1 VTILVSIDYAPGIG
15 LGGLAALEGM
25 SAPALSRYVDRLERA
40 GLVRRVRSDSDR
52 RRVGL
57 ETTVEGRRVLAA
69 VRSRRTEWLA
79 ERLGRLDPD
88 ELAALEAALL
98 PLERLLEEHP

>member
-15 LGGLAALEGM
+15 PRELAALEGM

-40 GLVRRVRSDSDR
+40 GLVRRVRSDRDR

-79 ERLGRLDPD
+79 ERLRRLDPD
-88 ELAALEAALL
+88 ELAAVEAALL
-98 PLERLLEEHP
+98 PLERLLEERP